1 MSLLAGFDFVSEISN
16 ETILKLIRTNF
27 ELGGISADPPFEIT
41 IPITGGSAHLVLT
54 GLNLDL
60 NADDTATLTYD
71 FDRGSVEIA
80 SPVKLAVCPLAG
92 SIAIQASIS
101 LQDGDNQT
109 SRWPSPSRERPS
121 PTRRRRPGHRQQPG
135 GQAHHSRG
143 FQDVRESGR
152 HHVRS
157 IGGAARF
164 RRFLQGSARRERRP
178 RSQAGLERLEVH
190 CIANPSRSKQA
201 LALFGILLKANNA
214 HGDHTRKRQPLSP
227 QPMTASA
234 LTRIDPVA
242 LVRVTH
248 AGNRIG
254 VG

>member
-109 SRWPSPSRERPS
+109 KSLAFAV
-121 PTRRRRPGHRQQPG
+121 T
-135 GQAHHSRG
+135 
-143 FQDVRESGR
+143 
-152 HHVRS
+152 
-157 IGGAARF
+157 GAAITYTAAADQAIASSLAGKPITPAVF
-164 RRFLQGSARRERRP
+164 KTYANQAVTTFVQSAAP
-178 RSQAGLERLEVH
+178 PDFGVSFKVVPGANGALAPKLVFERLEVH

-214 HGDHTRKRQPLSP
+214 HGDHTKK
-227 QPMTASA
+227 TATA
-234 LTRIDPVA
+234 ITAADDGFGA
-242 LVRVTH
+242 H
-248 AGNRIG
+248 EN
-254 VG
+254 